1 MTQTETQTVQFT
13 TSDGVTIDGDLRVP
27 ESSRAAAI
35 ICHPH
40 PQYGGDRHNNVVQA
54 LFDALPAAGVA
65 ALRFDFR
72 AEYDDG
78 RGEGLDATAA
88 LDYLASAVPGVLLAA
103 TGYSFGAMIAL
114 GLDDT
119 RVAAKVLAAPPLAAM
134 PVKRGMDVATL
145 VLTPAHDQFSA
156 PDATEAIISDWPQTT
171 HETIAS
177 ADHFLVGRTAYIAER
192 TVEFLLAAL

>member
-1 MTQTETQTVQFT
+1 MAQTETQTVQFT

-54 LFDALPAAGVA
+54 LFDVLPAAGVA

-72 AEYDDG
+72 ASYDDG
-78 RGEGLDATAA
+78 RGEGLDAAAA
-88 LDYLASAVPGVLLAA
+88 LDYLASTVPGVSLAA

-119 RVAAKVLAAPPLAAM
+119 RVAANVLAAPPLAAM

-177 ADHFLVGRTAYIAER
+177 ADHFLVGRTAYIVER